1 MDNLLLKRLREND
14 QDNLFEQSNSLVP
27 YKTGLDLLDY
37 RLGYKLVAKDMDEN
51 IIGNHD
57 AIGVVGGSFITL
69 IGKSGTA
76 KTAMACKMAANIVKP
91 YKNGL
96 VIHFDLE
103 GAMTLTR
110 YRNLTNLTNKE
121 LNEHIILKSDRT
133 YLENI
138 TDTIM
143 AITQEKAKHKKDYT
157 YTTEFKNEFGEKMDL
172 YVPTVFVIDSIPQL
186 SMKPEQK
193 KVKAKKGSGEEDYMV
208 DNIELGKNT
217 YAMRVARDLTQFFK
231 QYLSIIREYNITI
244 ISINHIHPKIQI
256 DNPFAKSQ
264 AQVLY
269 LKQDE
274 QLPGGTATVYYANTI
289 IKNVAIGTSKAN
301 IEEDGY
307 AGFTVKSEIIKSR
320 TNISGVSVPLVYDQN
335 TGFSNERSLLYY
347 AKEEL
352 GVLNGGRRNSRY
364 IGDNKDVR
372 FDELN
377 FVEEFKRPEVKQVL
391 MDAVQPH
398 LEAMLFGTSDVGEF
412 SDNIGLTEDQF
423 FDIIK

>member
-14 QDNLFEQSNSLVP
+14 QDNLFKQSNSLVP

-121 LNEHIILKSDRT
+121 LSEHIILKSDRT

-157 YTTEFKNEFGEKMDL
+157 YTTEFKNEFGENMDL

-193 KVKAKKGSGEEDYMV
+193 KVKAKKGSGEEDYMI

-289 IKNVAIGTSKAN
+289 IKNVAVGSSKAN

-335 TGFSNERSLLYY
+335 RGFSNERSLLYY

-352 GVLNGGRRNSRY
+352 GILNGGRRNSRY

-398 LEAMLFGTSDVGEF
+398 LEAMLFGTTDASEF
-412 SDNIGLTEDQF
+412 GDNIGLTEEQF

>member
-1 MDNLLLKRLREND
+1 MDNLLLQRLREND

-76 KTAMACKMAANIVKP
+76 KTAMACKMAANIVTP

-121 LNEHIILKSDRT
+121 LSEHIILKSDRT

-193 KVKAKKGSGEEDYMV
+193 KVKAKKGSGEEDYMI

-289 IKNVAIGTSKAN
+289 IKNVAVGSSKAN

-335 TGFSNERSLLYY
+335 RGFSNERSLLYY

-352 GVLNGGRRNSRY
+352 GILNGGRRNSRY

-398 LEAMLFGTSDVGEF
+398 LEAMLFGTTDVGEF
-412 SDNIGLTEDQF
+412 GDNIGLTEEQF

>member
-289 IKNVAIGTSKAN
+289 IKNVAVGSTKAN

-352 GVLNGGRRNSRY
+352 GILNGGRRNSRY

-391 MDAVQPH
+391 MEAVQPH

-412 SDNIGLTEDQF
+412 GDNIGLTEDQF

>member
-1 MDNLLLKRLREND
+1 
-14 QDNLFEQSNSLVP
+14 
-27 YKTGLDLLDY
+27 
-37 RLGYKLVAKDMDEN
+37 
-51 IIGNHD
+51 
-57 AIGVVGGSFITL
+57 
-69 IGKSGTA
+69 
-76 KTAMACKMAANIVKP
+76 
-91 YKNGL
+91 
-96 VIHFDLE
+96 
-103 GAMTLTR
+103 
-110 YRNLTNLTNKE
+110 
-121 LNEHIILKSDRT
+121 
-133 YLENI
+133 
-138 TDTIM
+138 
-143 AITQEKAKHKKDYT
+143 
-157 YTTEFKNEFGEKMDL
+157 
-172 YVPTVFVIDSIPQL
+172 
-186 SMKPEQK
+186 
-193 KVKAKKGSGEEDYMV
+193 
-208 DNIELGKNT
+208 
-217 YAMRVARDLTQFFK
+217 MRVARDLTQFFK

-274 QLPGGTATVYYANTI
+274 QLPGGTAIVYYANTI

-301 IEEDGY
+301 IKEDGY

-335 TGFSNERSLLYY
+335 TGFSNERSLLCY

-352 GVLNGGRRNSRY
+352 GILNGGRRNSRY

-398 LEAMLFGTSDVGEF
+398 LEAMLFGTTDAGEF
-412 SDNIGLTEDQF
+412 GDNIGLTEEQF

>member
-1 MDNLLLKRLREND
+1 MANLLLERLREND

-37 RLGYKLVAKDMDEN
+37 RLGYRLIAKDMDEN
-51 IIGNHD
+51 IIGSHD

-121 LNEHIILKSDRT
+121 LSEHVILKSDRT
-133 YLENI
+133 YLEDI

-157 YTTEFKNEFGEKMDL
+157 YTTEFKNEFGENMNL
-172 YVPTVFVIDSIPQL
+172 YVPTVLVIDSIPQL

-301 IEEDGY
+301 IKEDGY

-335 TGFSNERSLLYY
+335 TGFSNERSLLCY

-352 GVLNGGRRNSRY
+352 GILNGGRRNSRY

-398 LEAMLFGTSDVGEF
+398 LEAMLFGTTDAGEF
-412 SDNIGLTEDQF
+412 GDNIGLTEEQF

>member
-14 QDNLFEQSNSLVP
+14 QDSLFEQSNSLVP

-121 LNEHIILKSDRT
+121 LSEHIILKSDRT

-157 YTTEFKNEFGEKMDL
+157 YTTEFKNEFGENMDL

-193 KVKAKKGSGEEDYMV
+193 KIKAKKGSGEEDYMV

-289 IKNVAIGTSKAN
+289 IKNVAVGSSKAN

-335 TGFSNERSLLYY
+335 RGFSNERSLLYY

-352 GVLNGGRRNSRY
+352 GILNGGRRNSRY

-398 LEAMLFGTSDVGEF
+398 LEAMLFGTTDASEF
-412 SDNIGLTEDQF
+412 GDNIGLTEEQF

>member
-121 LNEHIILKSDRT
+121 LSEHIILKSDRT

-193 KVKAKKGSGEEDYMV
+193 KVKAKKGSGEEDYMI

-289 IKNVAIGTSKAN
+289 IKNVAVGTSKAN

-335 TGFSNERSLLYY
+335 RGFSNERSLLYY

-352 GVLNGGRRNSRY
+352 GILNGGRRNSRY

-398 LEAMLFGTSDVGEF
+398 LEAMLFGTTDVSEF
-412 SDNIGLTEDQF
+412 GDNIGLTEEQF

>member
-121 LNEHIILKSDRT
+121 LSEHIILKSDRT

-143 AITQEKAKHKKDYT
+143 AITQEKTKHKKDYT

-193 KVKAKKGSGEEDYMV
+193 KVKAKKGSGEEDYMI

-289 IKNVAIGTSKAN
+289 IKNVAVGSSKAN

-335 TGFSNERSLLYY
+335 RGFSNERSLLYY

-352 GVLNGGRRNSRY
+352 GILNGGRRNSRY

-398 LEAMLFGTSDVGEF
+398 LEAMLFGTTDVGEF
-412 SDNIGLTEDQF
+412 GDNIGLTEEQF

>member
-1 MDNLLLKRLREND
+1 MDNLLLQRLREND

-121 LNEHIILKSDRT
+121 LSEHIILKSDRT

-193 KVKAKKGSGEEDYMV
+193 KVKAKKGSGEEDYMI

-289 IKNVAIGTSKAN
+289 IKNVAVGTSKAN

-335 TGFSNERSLLYY
+335 RGFSNERSLLYY

-352 GVLNGGRRNSRY
+352 GILNGGRRNSRY

-398 LEAMLFGTSDVGEF
+398 LEAMLFGTTDVGEF
-412 SDNIGLTEDQF
+412 GDNIGLTEEQF

>member
-121 LNEHIILKSDRT
+121 LSEHIILKSDRT

-193 KVKAKKGSGEEDYMV
+193 KVKAKKGSGEEDYMI

-289 IKNVAIGTSKAN
+289 IKNVAVGSSKAN

-335 TGFSNERSLLYY
+335 RGFSNERSLLYY

-352 GVLNGGRRNSRY
+352 GILNGGRRNSRY

-398 LEAMLFGTSDVGEF
+398 LEAMLFGTTDVGEF
-412 SDNIGLTEDQF
+412 GDNIGLTEEQF

>member
-1 MDNLLLKRLREND
+1 MDNLLLQRLREND

-91 YKNGL
+91 YKNGF

-121 LNEHIILKSDRT
+121 LSEHIILKSDRT

-193 KVKAKKGSGEEDYMV
+193 KVKAKKGSGEEDYMI

-289 IKNVAIGTSKAN
+289 IKNVAVGSSKAN

-335 TGFSNERSLLYY
+335 RGFSNERSLLYY

-352 GVLNGGRRNSRY
+352 GILNGGRRNSRY

-398 LEAMLFGTSDVGEF
+398 LEAMLFGTTDVGEF
-412 SDNIGLTEDQF
+412 GDNIGLTEEQF

>member
-157 YTTEFKNEFGEKMDL
+157 YTTEFKNEFGENMDL

-289 IKNVAIGTSKAN
+289 IKNVAVGSTKAN

-412 SDNIGLTEDQF
+412 GDNIGLTEDQF

>member
-121 LNEHIILKSDRT
+121 LSEHIILKSDRT

-157 YTTEFKNEFGEKMDL
+157 YTTEFKNEFGENMDL

-289 IKNVAIGTSKAN
+289 IKNVAVGSSKAN

-335 TGFSNERSLLYY
+335 RGFSNERSLLYY

-352 GVLNGGRRNSRY
+352 GILNGGRRNSRY

-398 LEAMLFGTSDVGEF
+398 LEAMLFGTTDASEF
-412 SDNIGLTEDQF
+412 GDNIGLTEEQF

>member
-121 LNEHIILKSDRT
+121 LSEHIILKSDRT

-335 TGFSNERSLLYY
+335 RGFSNERSLLYY

-352 GVLNGGRRNSRY
+352 GILNGGRRNSRY

-372 FDELN
+372 FNELN

-398 LEAMLFGTSDVGEF
+398 LEAMLFGTTDASEF
-412 SDNIGLTEDQF
+412 GDNIGLTEEQF

>member
-91 YKNGL
+91 YRNGL

-121 LNEHIILKSDRT
+121 LSEHIILKSDRT

-193 KVKAKKGSGEEDYMV
+193 KVKAKKGSGEEDYMI

-289 IKNVAIGTSKAN
+289 IKNVAVGTSKAN

-335 TGFSNERSLLYY
+335 RGFSNERSLLYY

-352 GVLNGGRRNSRY
+352 GILNGGRRNSRY

-398 LEAMLFGTSDVGEF
+398 LEAMLFGTTDVSEF
-412 SDNIGLTEDQF
+412 GDNIGLTEEQF

>member
-1 MDNLLLKRLREND
+1 MANLLLERLREND

-37 RLGYKLVAKDMDEN
+37 RLGYRLVAKDMDEN
-51 IIGNHD
+51 IVGNHD

-121 LNEHIILKSDRT
+121 LSEHIILKSDRT

-157 YTTEFKNEFGEKMDL
+157 YTTEFKNEFGENMDL
-172 YVPTVFVIDSIPQL
+172 YVPTVLVIDSIPQL

-289 IKNVAIGTSKAN
+289 IKNVAVGSSKAN

-352 GVLNGGRRNSRY
+352 GILNGGRRNSRY

-398 LEAMLFGTSDVGEF
+398 LEAMLFGTSDAGEF
-412 SDNIGLTEDQF
+412 GDNIGLTEEQF

>member
-1 MDNLLLKRLREND
+1 MANLLLERLREND

-37 RLGYKLVAKDMDEN
+37 RLGYRLIAKDMDEN
-51 IIGNHD
+51 IIGSHD

-121 LNEHIILKSDRT
+121 LSEHVILKSDRT
-133 YLENI
+133 YLEDI

-157 YTTEFKNEFGEKMDL
+157 YTTEFKNEFGENMNL
-172 YVPTVFVIDSIPQL
+172 YVPTVLVIDSIPQL

-289 IKNVAIGTSKAN
+289 IKNVAVGSSKAN
-301 IEEDGY
+301 IKEDGY

-335 TGFSNERSLLYY
+335 TGFSNERSLLCY

-352 GVLNGGRRNSRY
+352 GILNGGRRNSRY

-398 LEAMLFGTSDVGEF
+398 LEAMLFGTTDAGEF
-412 SDNIGLTEDQF
+412 GDNIGLTEEQF

>member
-289 IKNVAIGTSKAN
+289 IKNVAIGSSKAN

-352 GVLNGGRRNSRY
+352 GILNGGRRNSRY

-398 LEAMLFGTSDVGEF
+398 LEAMLFGTSDVSEF
-412 SDNIGLTEDQF
+412 GDNIGLTEDQF

>member
-121 LNEHIILKSDRT
+121 LSEHIILKSDRT

-193 KVKAKKGSGEEDYMV
+193 KVKAKKGSGEEDYMI

-269 LKQDE
+269 LKPDE

-289 IKNVAIGTSKAN
+289 IKNVAVGTSKAN

-335 TGFSNERSLLYY
+335 RGFSNERSLLYY

-352 GVLNGGRRNSRY
+352 GILNGGRRNSRY

-398 LEAMLFGTSDVGEF
+398 LEAMLFGTTDVGEF
-412 SDNIGLTEDQF
+412 GDNIGLTEEQF

>member
-121 LNEHIILKSDRT
+121 LSEHIILKSDRT

-193 KVKAKKGSGEEDYMV
+193 KVKAKKGSGEEDYMI

-289 IKNVAIGTSKAN
+289 IKNVAVGTSKAN

-335 TGFSNERSLLYY
+335 RGFSNERSLLYY

-352 GVLNGGRRNSRY
+352 GILNGGRRNSRY

-398 LEAMLFGTSDVGEF
+398 LEAMLFGTTDVGEF
-412 SDNIGLTEDQF
+412 GDNIGLTEEQF

>member
-289 IKNVAIGTSKAN
+289 IKNVAVGSTKAN

>member
-121 LNEHIILKSDRT
+121 LSEHIILKSDRT

-193 KVKAKKGSGEEDYMV
+193 KVKAKKGSGEEDYMI

-289 IKNVAIGTSKAN
+289 IKNVAVGTSKAN

-335 TGFSNERSLLYY
+335 RGFSNERSLLYY

-352 GVLNGGRRNSRY
+352 GILNGGRRNSRY

-398 LEAMLFGTSDVGEF
+398 LEAMLFGTTDASEF
-412 SDNIGLTEDQF
+412 GDNIGLTEEQF

>member
-37 RLGYKLVAKDMDEN
+37 RLGYKLVAKDMNEN

-121 LNEHIILKSDRT
+121 LSEHIILKSDRT

-193 KVKAKKGSGEEDYMV
+193 KVKAKKGSGEEDYMI

-289 IKNVAIGTSKAN
+289 IKNVAVGTSKAN

-335 TGFSNERSLLYY
+335 RGFSNERSLLYY

-352 GVLNGGRRNSRY
+352 GILNGGRRNSRY

-398 LEAMLFGTSDVGEF
+398 LEAMLFGTTDVSEF
-412 SDNIGLTEDQF
+412 GDNIGLTEEQF

>member
-372 FDELN
+372 FNELN

-412 SDNIGLTEDQF
+412 GDNIGLTEDQF

>member
-1 MDNLLLKRLREND
+1 MDNLLLQRLREND

-121 LNEHIILKSDRT
+121 LSEHIILKSDRT

-193 KVKAKKGSGEEDYMV
+193 KVKAKKGSGEEDYMI

-289 IKNVAIGTSKAN
+289 IKNVAVGSSKAN

-335 TGFSNERSLLYY
+335 RGFSNERSLLYY

-352 GVLNGGRRNSRY
+352 GILNGGRRNSRY

-398 LEAMLFGTSDVGEF
+398 LEAMLFGTTDVGEF
-412 SDNIGLTEDQF
+412 GDNIGLTEEQF

>member
-121 LNEHIILKSDRT
+121 LSEHIILKSDRT

-193 KVKAKKGSGEEDYMV
+193 KVKAKKGSGEEDYMI

-289 IKNVAIGTSKAN
+289 IKNVAVGSSKAN

-335 TGFSNERSLLYY
+335 RGFSNERSLLYY

-352 GVLNGGRRNSRY
+352 GILNGGRRNSRY

-398 LEAMLFGTSDVGEF
+398 LEAMLFGTTDVSEF
-412 SDNIGLTEDQF
+412 GDNIGLTEEQF

>member
-121 LNEHIILKSDRT
+121 LSEHIILKSDRT

-138 TDTIM
+138 TDTII

-193 KVKAKKGSGEEDYMV
+193 KVKAKKGSGEEDYMI

-289 IKNVAIGTSKAN
+289 IKNVAVGTSKAN

-335 TGFSNERSLLYY
+335 RGFSNERSLLYY

-352 GVLNGGRRNSRY
+352 GILNGGRRNSRY

-398 LEAMLFGTSDVGEF
+398 LEAMLFGTTDVGEF
-412 SDNIGLTEDQF
+412 GDNIGLTEEQF

>member
-1 MDNLLLKRLREND
+1 
-14 QDNLFEQSNSLVP
+14 
-27 YKTGLDLLDY
+27 
-37 RLGYKLVAKDMDEN
+37 MDEN

-193 KVKAKKGSGEEDYMV
+193 KVKAKKGSGAEDYMV

-217 YAMRVARDLTQFFK
+217 YGMRVARDLTQFFK

-269 LKQDE
+269 LNQDE

-289 IKNVAIGTSKAN
+289 IKNVAIGKSKAN

-352 GVLNGGRRNSRY
+352 GVLNGGRRKSRY

-398 LEAMLFGTSDVGEF
+398 LEAMLFGTSDVSEF
-412 SDNIGLTEDQF
+412 GDNIGLTEDQF

>member
-364 IGDNKDVR
+364 IEDNKDVR

>member
-289 IKNVAIGTSKAN
+289 IKNVAIGSSKAN

-412 SDNIGLTEDQF
+412 GDNIGLTEEQF

>member
-121 LNEHIILKSDRT
+121 LSEHIILKSDRT

-193 KVKAKKGSGEEDYMV
+193 KVKAKKGSGEEDYMI

-264 AQVLY
+264 AQILY

-289 IKNVAIGTSKAN
+289 IKNVAVGTSKAN

-335 TGFSNERSLLYY
+335 RGFSNERSLLYY

-352 GVLNGGRRNSRY
+352 GILNGGRRNSRY

-398 LEAMLFGTSDVGEF
+398 LEAMLFGTTDVGEF
-412 SDNIGLTEDQF
+412 GDNIGLTEEQF

>member
-121 LNEHIILKSDRT
+121 LSEHIILKSDRT

-289 IKNVAIGTSKAN
+289 IKNVAIGSSKAN

-398 LEAMLFGTSDVGEF
+398 LEAMLFGTSDVSEF
-412 SDNIGLTEDQF
+412 GDNIGLTEDQF

>member
-289 IKNVAIGTSKAN
+289 IKNVAVGSTKAN

-412 SDNIGLTEDQF
+412 GDNIGLTEDQF

>member
-14 QDNLFEQSNSLVP
+14 QDNLFKQSNSLIP

-121 LNEHIILKSDRT
+121 LSEHIILKSDRT

-157 YTTEFKNEFGEKMDL
+157 YTTEFKNEFGENMDL

-335 TGFSNERSLLYY
+335 RGFSNERSLLYY

-352 GVLNGGRRNSRY
+352 GILNGGRRNSRY

-372 FDELN
+372 FNELN

-398 LEAMLFGTSDVGEF
+398 LEAMLFGTTDASEF
-412 SDNIGLTEDQF
+412 GDNIGLTEEQF

>member
-1 MDNLLLKRLREND
+1 MANLLLERLREND

-37 RLGYKLVAKDMDEN
+37 RLGYRLIAKDMDEN
-51 IIGNHD
+51 IIGSHD

-121 LNEHIILKSDRT
+121 LSEHVILKSDRT
-133 YLENI
+133 YLEDI

-157 YTTEFKNEFGEKMDL
+157 YTTEFKNEFGENMNL
-172 YVPTVFVIDSIPQL
+172 YVPTVLVIDSIPQL

-244 ISINHIHPKIQI
+244 ISINHMHPKIQI

-301 IEEDGY
+301 IKEDGY

-335 TGFSNERSLLYY
+335 TGFSNERSLLCY

-352 GVLNGGRRNSRY
+352 GILNGGRRNSRY

-398 LEAMLFGTSDVGEF
+398 LEAMLFGTTDAGEF
-412 SDNIGLTEDQF
+412 GDNIGLTEEQF

>member
-372 FDELN
+372 FNELN

>member
-289 IKNVAIGTSKAN
+289 IKNVAIGSSKAN

-412 SDNIGLTEDQF
+412 GDNIGLTEDQF

>member
-121 LNEHIILKSDRT
+121 LSEHIILKSDRT

-157 YTTEFKNEFGEKMDL
+157 YTTEFKNEFGENMDL

-289 IKNVAIGTSKAN
+289 IKNVAIGSSKAN

-398 LEAMLFGTSDVGEF
+398 LEAMLFGTSDVSEF
-412 SDNIGLTEDQF
+412 GDNIGLTEDQF

>member
-121 LNEHIILKSDRT
+121 LSEHIILKSDRT

-193 KVKAKKGSGEEDYMV
+193 KVKAKKGSGEEDYMI

-289 IKNVAIGTSKAN
+289 IKNVAVGSSKAN

-335 TGFSNERSLLYY
+335 RGFSNERSLLYY

-352 GVLNGGRRNSRY
+352 GILNGGRRNSRY

-398 LEAMLFGTSDVGEF
+398 LEAMLFGTTDVNEF
-412 SDNIGLTEDQF
+412 GDNIGLTEEQF